1 MDCKQAE
8 PAAEP
13 VVVVTGGESSRRAAL
28 RIAQA
33 LGMAMSMAPVGLR
46 GANLFAALE
55 PRTLT
60 REEAREAF
68 KPSAE
73 DLRRQAAAE
82 AKRARRAAKLR
93 SL

>member
-1 MDCKQAE
+1 MDCKQTA

-13 VVVVTGGESSRRAAL
+13 VVVVTGGERARRASL
-28 RIAQA
+28 QIAQA
-33 LGMAMSMAPVGLR
+33 LGMAIAMAPR
-46 GANLFAALE
+46 GVNYFAALE

-60 REEAREAF
+60 SEETREAF
-68 KPSAE
+68 KPGAE
-73 DLRRQAAAE
+73 DLRRKAAAE